1 MWDTVIKNWP
11 PIFAGLSLAG
21 TVGLMLLGKTYAK
34 RESVEFLQGE
44 LASVRQRMDYLE
56 KAVDDLPSHQEISAL
71 KLEMSELRGDLK
83 AIRPELRRLDRLS
96 DLLLENELK
105 DKNA

>member
-1 MWDTVIKNWP
+1 MWDVVIKNWP

-21 TVGLMLLGKTYAK
+21 TVVLMLLAKTYAK
-34 RESVEFLQGE
+34 RESVDE
-44 LASVRQRMDYLE
+44 LAGQVAAVKQRLGYLE
-56 KAVDDLPSHQEISAL
+56 RTVEALPNHQEIGGL

-83 AIRPELRRLDRLS
+83 ALRPELHRLNKMS

-105 DKNA
+105 EKA

>member
-1 MWDTVIKNWP
+1 MWDVVIKNWP

-21 TVGLMLLGKTYAK
+21 TVGLMLLTKTYAK
-34 RESVEFLQGE
+34 RETVDE
-44 LASVRQRMDYLE
+44 LTGQMAAVKQRLGYLE
-56 KAVDDLPSHQEISAL
+56 KTVDELPSHQEIGAL

-96 DLLLENELK
+96 GLLLENELK
-105 DKNA
+105 EKV